1 MWVSR
6 PPWAMGSIKGHTVAV
21 LGETALADAIRA
33 RVTSKGGTLDGTP
46 DAVIDA
52 SEDVLKSFGT
62 AQSLDTA
69 RPKDWVAAAHTG
81 AVASELRAGRNA
93 GARAGFAKAIGR
105 EWPETVARVVN
116 VDAKLDLETAASLVV
131 EELGAQDGSVEIL
144 WTEEGRQAI
153 ELGVIPFPDKGLA
166 TNKDVIVLTGGT
178 RGITAQVAIAF
189 AERGPCKLA
198 LLART
203 PPGESPYDEATAKAE
218 AKAALEADGERAT
231 PAAVRRRLAPLVR
244 AEEARLNVEQMRSLG
259 AEVTFFKV
267 DLSDADGIKRCLD
280 EVRSSLGPIGVLV
293 HGAGVEESRL
303 IADKDETAFHR
314 VFDGK
319 AVGGLILAESLED
332 DATFVSMGSVAGR
345 FGNPG
350 QVDYSAA
357 NEAMAQVCI
366 ARPNSLHVD
375 WTAWGDVG
383 MAVRGGMDKL
393 LDARGV
399 EMLPAGPGAQ
409 LVVDMV
415 ATGVSGEVMVAGKLG
430 DFGIA
435 PAHPLID
442 GVEMDGDSLVAR
454 RALSLS
460 SDPWIT
466 DHAIDGKPVLPGVI
480 GLEMMAAVAMMADP
494 GNAYSSAEDVQYKA
508 PVKLHGDTTTDV
520 IVTATPVDGGV
531 RCTLQSQR
539 ETRTG
544 RIIETEHFSATIRW
558 AATEASPLPPMGMPD
573 HPISQEEIY
582 RRFFHGPAF
591 QVLESASA
599 VTADA
604 LLCDGRVQHLA
615 IAGGLLTAPLVL
627 EAAFQAAG
635 LQRMIVDGVMAL
647 PQAIDSVVVERQVR
661 DDEPIHLTVRRD
673 GDAFDVDVSTDK
685 GRVMALRGFKMVE
698 AGPLPPGGRFEP
710 PKGGFSQAV
719 IARVKS
725 SSTQDKAAK
734 AMLSEA
740 ERADLAARG
749 NAKRVADRTLGRV
762 AAKQA
767 VSELTGMDPHSFR
780 IDNLSS
786 GEPVVRRDDDGP
798 VPHISIAH
806 RDGQAIAVATPE
818 GRAGVDLEVVESRA
832 PSFARTW
839 FRETERHLCQGD
851 PRLESQVWAVKEAV
865 LKVLGTGMRLDPRE
879 VEVLDVAEGQGS
891 VRLWGDAAERHAALG
906 GGELSVDIE
915 DEQSMVIAVAWM
927 AS

>member
-1 MWVSR
+1 M
-6 PPWAMGSIKGHTVAV
+6 V
-21 LGETALADAIRA
+21 LGDTPLADAIRT
-33 RVTSKGGTLDGTP
+33 RVTAKGGTLDGAP

-52 SEDVLKSFGT
+52 SEDVLKSFAL
-62 AQSLDTA
+62 AQSLDAA
-69 RPKDWVAAAHTG
+69 RPKDWVTAAHTG

-105 EWPETVARVVN
+105 EWPETSSRVVN
-116 VDAKLDLETAASLVV
+116 VDSGLDLETAASLVV
-131 EELGAQDGSVEIL
+131 EELGAEDGSIEIL
-144 WTEEGRQAI
+144 WTEDGRQAI
-153 ELGVIPFPDKGLA
+153 ELGMVPFPEKGLP

-189 AERGPCKLA
+189 AGRGPCKLA

-203 PPGESPYDEATAKAE
+203 PPGEAPYDEISAKAQAKAE
-218 AKAALEADGERAT
+218 LEAAGERAT
-231 PAAVRRRLAPLVR
+231 PAAVRNRLAPLVR
-244 AEEARLNVEQMRSLG
+244 AEEARLNIEQMRSLG
-259 AEVTFFKV
+259 AEVEFFKV

-280 EVRSSLGPIGVLV
+280 EVRNTLGAIGVLV

-319 AVGGLILAESLED
+319 AEGGLVLAEALEA
-332 DATFVSMGSVAGR
+332 DATMVSMGSVAGR

-366 ARPNSLHVD
+366 ARPHSLHVD

-415 ATGVSGEVMVAGKLG
+415 ATGVCGEVMVAGKLG

-460 SDPWIT
+460 SDPWIV

-494 GNAYSSAEDVQYKA
+494 GHTFAGAEDVQYKA
-508 PVKLHGDTTTDV
+508 PVKIHGDTTTDV

-531 RCTLQSQR
+531 SCTLQSQR
-539 ETRTG
+539 KTRTG

-558 AATEASPLPPMGMPD
+558 SMAEQTPLPPMGMPD
-573 HPISQEEIY
+573 HPISKDEIY
-582 RRFFHGPAF
+582 KRFFHGPAF
-591 QVLESASA
+591 QVLDSASA

-615 IAGGLLTAPLVL
+615 IAGGLISAPLVL

-647 PQAIDSVVVERQVR
+647 PQAITSVVLGRQVR

-673 GDAFDVDVSTDK
+673 GEAFDVDVSTEK
-685 GRVMALRGFKMVE
+685 GRVMVLRGFQMVE
-698 AGPLPPGGRFEP
+698 AGPLPPSGRFDP

-719 IARVKS
+719 IARVKN
-725 SSTQDKAAK
+725 SSTSQKATK
-734 AMLSEA
+734 ALLSEA
-740 ERADLAARG
+740 EHAELAARG

-767 VSELTGMDPHSFR
+767 VSELMGLDPLSFQ
-780 IDNLSS
+780 IENLPS
-786 GEPVVRRDDDGP
+786 GEPVVRRHDDGP

-806 RDGQAIAVATPE
+806 RDGEAIAVATPA
-818 GRAGVDLEVVESRA
+818 GRAGVDMEVVETRA

-839 FRETERHLCQGD
+839 FRETERHLCKGD
-851 PRLESQVWAVKEAV
+851 PRLESRVWAIKEAV
-865 LKVLGTGMRLDPRE
+865 LKVLGTGMRLDPRD
-879 VEVLDVAEGQGS
+879 VEVLDVAEGHCS
-891 VRLWGDAAERHAALG
+891 VRLWGEAAERHAALG
-906 GGELSVDIE
+906 GGELSIDVE
-915 DEQSMVIAVAWM
+915 DDQSMVIAVAWM